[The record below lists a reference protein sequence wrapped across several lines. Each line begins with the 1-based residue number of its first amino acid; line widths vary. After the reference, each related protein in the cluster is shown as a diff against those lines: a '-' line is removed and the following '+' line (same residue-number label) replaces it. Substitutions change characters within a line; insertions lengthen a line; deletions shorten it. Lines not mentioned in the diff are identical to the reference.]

1 MVMKKLIWI
10 FVALFMMSFAV
21 KTVIQKGTASYY
33 SAKLEGRGTYSGER
47 FSNDSLRAA
56 HKTLPMGTW
65 VKVTNLNNDSVIV
78 VKINDRMG
86 KSSPH
91 VIDLTQRAAKQLNF
105 IGKGIAPVT
114 IEQIDNPYPVVVS
127 DTLNKTEKK

>member
-1 MVMKKLIWI
+1 MVMKKLFWI
-10 FVALFMMSFAV
+10 FIGLLAMSFAI
-21 KTVIQKGTASYY
+21 KATIQKGTASYY
-33 SAKLEGRGTYSGER
+33 SAKLEGRGTFSGER

-65 VKVTNLNNDSVIV
+65 VKVTNLNNDSVVIL
-78 VKINDRMG
+78 KINDRMG

-127 DTLNKTEKK
+127 DTLIKTNKK

>member
-10 FVALFMMSFAV
+10 IIAVLSMSFAV
-21 KTVIQKGTASYY
+21 KSVIQKGTASYY

-65 VKVTNLNNDSVIV
+65 VKITNTNNDSVVI

-114 IEQIDNPYPVVVS
+114 IEQIENPYPVVVS
-127 DTLNKTEKK
+127 DTLIKTEKK

>member
-10 FVALFMMSFAV
+10 IIAVLSMSFAV

-65 VKVTNLNNDSVIV
+65 VKITNTNNDSVVI

-105 IGKGIAPVT
+105 IGKGIATVT
-114 IEQIDNPYPVVVS
+114 IEQIENPYPVVVS
-127 DTLNKTEKK
+127 DTLIKTEKK

>member
-10 FVALFMMSFAV
+10 FIALLAMSFAV
-21 KTVIQKGTASYY
+21 KTAIQKGTASYY

-65 VKVTNLNNDSVIV
+65 VKITNTNNDSVVI

-105 IGKGIAPVT
+105 IGKGIAPVM
-114 IEQIDNPYPVVVS
+114 IEQIENPYPVVVS
-127 DTLNKTEKK
+127 DTLIKTEKK